1 MKKKFKFLA
10 LFNSKAGNGKN
21 RKLINSVFELVKK
34 NHEIEVFETKSKT
47 EAKLIFKKISE
58 KNFDRLVVIGGDGS
72 MFFTIN
78 EMINNSMDDKP
89 IAYIPAG
96 TANILKFETQVE
108 NNTQG
113 IYQVLISDKLERVNL
128 TKINEQYFF
137 LMLGVGFDS
146 QIINSINKN
155 LKKYLGKFL
164 FAYKIFQNFLFLNNK
179 KINIKINGEEINADW
194 ILCTNSKYYAGSFS
208 ITNNTNIFK
217 NNIIVYIFKD
227 LTRIKLL
234 QYIWLILVKGD
245 ISSSKS
251 IIKKNFENIKISKIN
266 KKFLTQVDGENFG
279 YCDELIISKTEKSIN
294 LLVP

>member
-1 MKKKFKFLA
+1 MKKKLKFIA
-10 LFNSKAGNGKN
+10 IFNSKAGNGKN

>member
-1 MKKKFKFLA
+1 MKKKLKFIA
-10 LFNSKAGNGKN
+10 IFNSKAGNGKN
-21 RKLINSVFELVKK
+21 RKLINSVVELVKK
-34 NHEIEVFETKSKT
+34 NHEIEVFETQSKI

-137 LMLGVGFDS
+137 LMIGVGFDS
-146 QIINSINKN
+146 QIIDSINKN

-208 ITNNTNIFK
+208 ITNDTNIFK

-251 IIKKNFENIKISKIN
+251 IIKKNLENIKISKIN

-279 YCDELIISKTEKSIN
+279 YCDELIISKTKKFIN

>member
-1 MKKKFKFLA
+1 MKKKLKFIA
-10 LFNSKAGNGKN
+10 IFNSKAGNGRN
-21 RKLINSVFELVKK
+21 HKLINSVVELVKK
-34 NHEIEVFETKSKT
+34 NHEIEVFETHSKV

-78 EMINNSMDDKP
+78 EMINNNMDDKP
-89 IAYIPAG
+89 VACIPAG
-96 TANILKFETQVE
+96 TANILKFETQIK

-113 IYQVLISDKLERVNL
+113 IYQVLTSDKLKRVNL
-128 TKINEQYFF
+128 TKINEKYFF
-137 LMLGVGFDS
+137 LMIGVGFDS
-146 QIINSINKN
+146 QIINSINEN

-179 KINIKINGEEINADW
+179 KINIKINGEEMNADW

-208 ITNNTNIFK
+208 ITNDTNIFK

-227 LTRIKLL
+227 LSRVKLL

-251 IIKKNFENIKISKIN
+251 IVKKNFENLKIN
-266 KKFLTQVDGENFG
+266 KINNKFLTQVDGENFG
-279 YCDELIISKTEKSIN
+279 YCDELEISKTKKFIN
-294 LLVP
+294 LLVS

>member
-227 LTRIKLL
+227 LSRVKLL

-251 IIKKNFENIKISKIN
+251 IVKKNFENLKIN
-266 KKFLTQVDGENFG
+266 KINNKFLTQVDGENFG

>member
-34 NHEIEVFETKSKT
+34 NHEIEVFETQSKI

-194 ILCTNSKYYAGSFS
+194 ILCANSKYYAGSFS
-208 ITNNTNIFK
+208 ITNDTNIFK

-251 IIKKNFENIKISKIN
+251 IIKKNLENIKISKIN